1 MGRDEWDGYNGALSM
16 IEGQELF
23 LLVSKAMEIES
34 IMTLDWD
41 IWTRVLVESC
51 FGLLRPLGQRLTV
64 TASPNISYSH
74 AGNFFT
80 IFHPTRPAST
90 LTYYIL
96 VPKPLRDTRPLE
108 EPVFRNSEILRCNLR
123 IFHAVCSRDRGLS
136 FTDSFHPAG
145 LPSKTFYVLSTNGAI

>member
-1 MGRDEWDGYNGALSM
+1 MLKFESRDAPRDVCGGVEL
-16 IEGQELF
+16 GQLHLGGVF
-23 LLVSKAMEIES
+23 
-34 IMTLDWD
+34 W
-41 IWTRVLVESC
+41 WTGKSCC

-108 EPVFRNSEILRCNLR
+108 EPVFRNFEILRYNLR
-123 IFHAVCSRDRGLS
+123 IFHVAVIAASALPAASTSLEYPPSISRC
-136 FTDSFHPAG
+136 
-145 LPSKTFYVLSTNGAI
+145 